1 MGFPFLFAIC
11 TAAMIAIGFV
21 DIEKGRE
28 DARRFTERTKVN
40 RVVAE
45 TGLSADTIVK
55 GKDVVGNEDTAGQ
68 VGEATGSAK
77 GARDSERES

>member
-11 TAAMIAIGFV
+11 TGAMIAIGFV

-40 RVVAE
+40 RVVLE
-45 TGLSADTIVK
+45 TGLSADAIVK
-55 GKDVVGNEDTAGQ
+55 GKIPVENEGTTAELGESAEQTVGTHDT
-68 VGEATGSAK
+68 V
-77 GARDSERES
+77 RET